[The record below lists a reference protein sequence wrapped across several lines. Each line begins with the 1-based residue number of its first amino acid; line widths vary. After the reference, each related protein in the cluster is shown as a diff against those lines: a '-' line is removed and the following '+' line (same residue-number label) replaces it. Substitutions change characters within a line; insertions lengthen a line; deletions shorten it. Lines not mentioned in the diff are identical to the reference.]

1 MHKVYR
7 RTSSSSTSSTY
18 QWYVLYEEEGN
29 KMYVLRDSLFLQD
42 VLDLVDLIVAMGLL
56 PIIDGTIQSGG

>member
-1 MHKVYR
+1 M
-7 RTSSSSTSSTY
+7 SSSTSSTY

-56 PIIDGTIQSGG
+56 PIIDGTIQSGGQRA

>member
-1 MHKVYR
+1 M
-7 RTSSSSTSSTY
+7 SGSSTSSMY
-18 QWYVLYEEEGN
+18 QSYGLYEEEGN

-56 PIIDGTIQSGG
+56 PIIDGTIQSGGQRE

>member
-1 MHKVYR
+1 M
-7 RTSSSSTSSTY
+7 SSSSISSTY

-56 PIIDGTIQSGG
+56 PIIDGTIQSGGQRA

>member
-1 MHKVYR
+1 M
-7 RTSSSSTSSTY
+7 Y

-42 VLDLVDLIVAMGLL
+42 VLDVVDLIVAMGLL
-56 PIIDGTIQSGG
+56 PIIDGTIQSGGQRE

>member
-1 MHKVYR
+1 MS
-7 RTSSSSTSSTY
+7 SSSSTSSTY

-42 VLDLVDLIVAMGLL
+42 VLDQVDLIVAMGVLL
-56 PIIDGTIQSGG
+56 S